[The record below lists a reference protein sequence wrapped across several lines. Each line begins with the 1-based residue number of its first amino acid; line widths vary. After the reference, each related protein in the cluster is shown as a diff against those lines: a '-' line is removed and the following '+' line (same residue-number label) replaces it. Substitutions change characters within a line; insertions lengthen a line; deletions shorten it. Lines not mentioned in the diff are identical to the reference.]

1 VIRTLHPAFRPF
13 PALWRVIG
21 KWAGDDRASQI
32 VEFAVSLPL
41 LVLFVVGIFDFSSA
55 ITLKQKL
62 TNAAREGA
70 RVAAADPANDLGGA
84 VPFPA
89 SVGDALQV
97 VDNYLLSEKINDCG
111 LQHSL
116 PVQAGLTWVATAT
129 GCPGGP
135 TAVLKLTINRGCVT
149 PQTSGQ
155 TTTYVVN
162 TCVGIVYPYS
172 WRFGGVSSLFGGRF
186 VGPSSINTTA
196 VAFNEN

>member
-97 VDNYLLSEKINDCG
+97 VRSATLLASAGWSYLGRNRHRLSGWTHRRAQTDHQPGMRDAADLRANYHLRGEHLCRDCV
-111 LQHSL
+111 
-116 PVQAGLTWVATAT
+116 PV
-129 GCPGGP
+129 
-135 TAVLKLTINRGCVT
+135 
-149 PQTSGQ
+149 
-155 TTTYVVN
+155 
-162 TCVGIVYPYS
+162 
-172 WRFGGVSSLFGGRF
+172 
-186 VGPSSINTTA
+186 
-196 VAFNEN
+196 